1 MFQPEMVESFKEWE
15 SDKQTNFVKGLLGE
29 MCHEQHWQIDMALRP
44 YLMRDFISAL
54 PEYVSEQILS
64 YLDELSLCRAESV
77 SKRWREI
84 ICNGE
89 SLLFSSFSHVYK
101 SYFVPF
107 NPFFHLDSGRGR
119 KMCCEILN

>member
-1 MFQPEMVESFKEWE
+1 MVESFKGWE
-15 SDKQTNFVKGLLGE
+15 SEKQTNFVKGLLGE

-64 YLDELSLCRAESV
+64 YLDEQSLCRAERV

-84 ICNGE
+84 ICNGMNYCITQVCVCVWHIT
-89 SLLFSSFSHVYK
+89 L
-101 SYFVPF
+101 
-107 NPFFHLDSGRGR
+107 
-119 KMCCEILN
+119 

>member
-1 MFQPEMVESFKEWE
+1 MVETFKEWE

-89 SLLFSSFSHVYK
+89 HYQLFVLNFS
-101 SYFVPF
+101 
-107 NPFFHLDSGRGR
+107 R
-119 KMCCEILN
+119 CCTELYSTDNFSRCYTKLYRTENF

>member
-89 SLLFSSFSHVYK
+89 SLLFSFFSHVYK
-101 SYFVPF
+101 SYF
-107 NPFFHLDSGRGR
+107 NPFFHLDSGHGR
-119 KMCCEILN
+119 KNVL